1 MKRYQARKLDK
12 FFTRIVNSIGAKVI
26 LHTEYEPKY
35 FGVYRESE
43 NAIHLA
49 SIDRFSEKQV
59 IAVFAHEFVHA
70 YFKKYVKKS
79 FCGEWLEREVN
90 CIKLRASA
98 DLEIPAVIIE
108 KMFTE
113 EILHSTWIESS
124 YEYFFTEE
132 EFDEYAKKYEKEI
145 LEAFTFLTTKWNA
158 RFEEEYHG

>member
-26 LHTEYEPKY
+26 LHTEFEPKY

-70 YFKKYVKKS
+70 YFKKYVKKAYR
-79 FCGEWLEREVN
+79 GEWSEREVN
-90 CIKLRASA
+90 YVTLRASA

-108 KMFTE
+108 KLFTE
-113 EILHSTWIESS
+113 EILKTTWVESS

-145 LEAFTFLTTKWNA
+145 IEAYSFLKTKWEH